1 MTDRA
6 QKLRMISA
14 HMNNASNETLET
26 CWVKLRELE
35 QSNASPEEIDK
46 MKRKID
52 TMQKQIP
59 AKKQSKDEEKDK
71 KHDKHKKHDKNHQKH
86 L

>member
-35 QSNASPEEIDK
+35 QSNATPEDIDK

-59 AKKQSKDEEKDK
+59 AKKQRKDEENTK
-71 KHDKHKKHDKNHQKH
+71 KHDKHKKSDKNPQKH